1 MTSFWKKLDTAI
13 RAQIN
18 DLVDFD
24 KDDETS
30 RARRKY
36 LSRHDVSRSLQNDV
50 KGLRTRIDDALAYEG
65 QLQAKIDGL
74 YAAVAEWDQKAD
86 EAIAN
91 GRDDDARLA
100 LGRMQQAQREL
111 EMEESSL
118 NEHRY
123 LTQELMSQVNALEST
138 LFEANQNQSEQD
150 DGLEEETPAG
160 ERVVDNIARQIDQT
174 RRTLS
179 QLVEESIKTVTGADD
194 TPPKNKPDDAPQPSA
209 RPAHPVNR
217 RAVDD
222 DLARRRSR
230 LTRPPENPN
239 DDS

>member
-18 DLVDFD
+18 DLVDFN

-36 LSRHDVSRSLQNDV
+36 LARHDVNKSLQNDV
-50 KGLRTRIDDALAYEG
+50 KGLRTRIDDALAYEE
-65 QLQAKIDGL
+65 QLQSKINGL
-74 YAAVAEWDQKAD
+74 YAAVSEWDQKAD
-86 EAIAN
+86 EAVAN

-111 EMEESSL
+111 EMEESAL

-123 LTQELMSQVNALEST
+123 LTQELMSQVNVLEST
-138 LFEANQNQSEQD
+138 LFEANQNQNVPDEVIED
-150 DGLEEETPAG
+150 ETPTG
-160 ERVVDNIARQIDQT
+160 ETVVDNIARQIDQT

-194 TPPKNKPDDAPQPSA
+194 TPAKNQPNEVAQPPA
-209 RPAHPVNR
+209 RPAHPVNQ

-222 DLARRRSR
+222 DLAKRRSR

-239 DDS
+239 SDS